1 MGNFINA
8 LYHNLSMEYL
18 WLIFA
23 LLSAVSAAAVAIFG
37 KIGLQGVDPN
47 TATAIRAIVMALF
60 LVTFVLIQ
68 DRFAN
73 LSSLLENKKAV
84 FYIVLGGIAGALSW
98 LFYFIALKLG
108 KVQQVAPID
117 RLSVVFAI
125 ILAFLFL
132 GEKITLKVGI
142 GAALVTVGAIL
153 IAMG

>member
-1 MGNFINA
+1 
-8 LYHNLSMEYL
+8 MEYL

-23 LLSAVSAAAVAIFG
+23 LLSAISAAAVAIFG
-37 KIGLQGVDPN
+37 KIGLQGIEPN

-60 LVTFVLIQ
+60 LVTVVLIQ
-68 DRFAN
+68 DRFSN
-73 LSSLLENKKAV
+73 LSSILANKKAV
-84 FYIVLGGIAGALSW
+84 FYIILGGIAGALSW

-142 GAALVTVGAIL
+142 GAAFVTVGAIL
-153 IAMG
+153 ITLG

>member
-1 MGNFINA
+1 
-8 LYHNLSMEYL
+8 MEYL

-23 LLSAVSAAAVAIFG
+23 LLSAVSAAGVAIFG
-37 KIGLQGVDPN
+37 KLGLQGIDPN
-47 TATAIRAIVMALF
+47 TATAIRSIVMALF
-60 LVTFVLIQ
+60 LVTVVLIQ

-73 LSSLLENKKAV
+73 LSSIMENKKAV

-125 ILAFLFL
+125 LLAFLFL

-142 GAALVTVGAIL
+142 GAALITVGAIL
-153 IAMG
+153 IALG

>member
-1 MGNFINA
+1 
-8 LYHNLSMEYL
+8 MEYL

-23 LLSAVSAAAVAIFG
+23 LLSAISAAAVAIFG
-37 KIGLQGVDPN
+37 KLGLQGIEPN
-47 TATAIRAIVMALF
+47 TATAIRAIVMAIF
-60 LVTFVLIQ
+60 LVTIVLIQ

-73 LSSLLENKKAV
+73 FSSILENRKAV
-84 FYIVLGGIAGALSW
+84 FYIILGGIAGALSW

-125 ILAFLFL
+125 LLAFLFL

>member
-1 MGNFINA
+1 M
-8 LYHNLSMEYL
+8 
-18 WLIFA
+18 IFA
-23 LLSAVSAAAVAIFG
+23 LLSAISAAAVAIFG
-37 KIGLQGVDPN
+37 KLGLQGIEPN
-47 TATAIRAIVMALF
+47 TATAIRAIVMAIF
-60 LVTFVLIQ
+60 LVTIVLIQ

-73 LSSLLENKKAV
+73 FSSILENRKAV
-84 FYIVLGGIAGALSW
+84 FYIILGGIAGALSW

-125 ILAFLFL
+125 LLAFLFL

>member
-1 MGNFINA
+1 
-8 LYHNLSMEYL
+8 MEYL
-18 WLIFA
+18 WLVFA

-37 KIGLQGVDPN
+37 KLGLQGIDPN

-60 LVTFVLIQ
+60 LVTVVLIQ

-73 LSSLLENKKAV
+73 FSSIMENKKAV

-125 ILAFLFL
+125 LLAFLFL

-153 IAMG
+153 IALG

>member
-1 MGNFINA
+1 MT
-8 LYHNLSMEYL
+8 YV

-37 KIGLQGVDPN
+37 KLGLQGIDPN

-60 LVTFVLIQ
+60 LVTVVLIQ

-73 LSSLLENKKAV
+73 LSSILENKKAV

-125 ILAFLFL
+125 LLAFLFL

-142 GAALVTVGAIL
+142 GAALVTAGAIL

>member
-1 MGNFINA
+1 
-8 LYHNLSMEYL
+8 
-18 WLIFA
+18 LIFA
-23 LLSAVSAAAVAIFG
+23 LLSAISAAAVAIFG
-37 KIGLQGVDPN
+37 KLGLQGIEPN
-47 TATAIRAIVMALF
+47 TATAIRAIVMAIF
-60 LVTFVLIQ
+60 LVTIVLIQ

-73 LSSLLENKKAV
+73 FSSILENRKAV
-84 FYIVLGGIAGALSW
+84 FYIILGGIAGALSW

-125 ILAFLFL
+125 LLAFLFL

>member
-1 MGNFINA
+1 
-8 LYHNLSMEYL
+8 MEYL

-23 LLSAVSAAAVAIFG
+23 LLSALSAAAVAIFG
-37 KIGLQGVDPN
+37 KLGLQGIDAN

-60 LVTFVLIQ
+60 LVTVVLIQ
-68 DRFAN
+68 NRFVN
-73 LSSLLENKKAV
+73 LPEILANKKAI
-84 FYIVLGGIAGALSW
+84 FYIILGGVAGALSW

-125 ILAFLFL
+125 LLAFLFL

-142 GAALVTVGAIL
+142 GAALVTAGAIL
-153 IAMG
+153 IALG

>member
-1 MGNFINA
+1 MA
-8 LYHNLSMEYL
+8 YL

-23 LLSAVSAAAVAIFG
+23 LLSAISAAAVAIFG
-37 KIGLQGVDPN
+37 KLGLQGIDPN

-60 LVTFVLIQ
+60 LVTVVLIQ

-73 LSSLLENKKAV
+73 LSSIMENRKAV

-142 GAALVTVGAIL
+142 GAALVAAGAIL
-153 IAMG
+153 IALG

>member
-1 MGNFINA
+1 
-8 LYHNLSMEYL
+8 MEYL

-23 LLSAVSAAAVAIFG
+23 LLSAISAAAVAIFG
-37 KIGLQGVDPN
+37 KMGLQGVDPN
-47 TATAIRAIVMALF
+47 TATAIRAVVMALF
-60 LVTFVLIQ
+60 LITVVLIQ
-68 DRFAN
+68 NKFAN
-73 LSSLLENKKAV
+73 LSSILENRKAI
-84 FYIVLGGIAGALSW
+84 FYIVLGGVAGALSW

-142 GAALVTVGAIL
+142 GAALITVGAIL
-153 IAMG
+153 IALG

>member
-1 MGNFINA
+1 
-8 LYHNLSMEYL
+8 MEYL

-23 LLSAVSAAAVAIFG
+23 LLSAISAAAVAIFG
-37 KIGLQGVDPN
+37 KLGLQGIDPN

-60 LVTFVLIQ
+60 LVSVVLIQ

-73 LSSLLENKKAV
+73 LSSIMENKKAV
-84 FYIVLGGIAGALSW
+84 FYIILGGIAGALSW

-125 ILAFLFL
+125 LLAFLFL